1 MTVEFYVVICRKN
14 LEEAQE
20 KFRKLYSD
28 YQMVVKELQN
38 FHEEQKDRDRHNN
51 AYLEVQARGFT
62 EKIDSMT
69 AQLLNMEEALAQKE
83 KEVTQLKETVEKC
96 ELEKEAVTILKAQ
109 VWSSVNHKCSRKCW
123 ISYHTRQLTL
133 LHVFTAQS
141 EFS

>member
-1 MTVEFYVVICRKN
+1 M
-14 LEEAQE
+14 EEAQE

-38 FHEEQKDRDRHNN
+38 FHEEQKDKDRHNN

-83 KEVTQLKETVEKC
+83 KEVTQLKERVEKC

-109 VWSSVNHKCSRKCW
+109 V
-123 ISYHTRQLTL
+123 
-133 LHVFTAQS
+133 
-141 EFS
+141 